1 MGSRVAAV
9 SSFHYRLFPLCSHQ
23 LHPPKP
29 SLSDKASAAAQ
40 YYLSRARYSPL
51 RSRHNGGVKVA
62 FGSGAPRWP
71 ASKPPPAPA
80 KHEPKQEAFR
90 PQSFFTKPLF
100 GGHPPAV
107 GRRGADQP
115 VLKKDLHPSYQD
127 MRGRGWKS
135 TGPCRPSVPSMV
147 SGAAYHSAL
156 ASTQRANIHGRTD
169 WTSKWV
175 CVCVCARVCVSVCVR
190 ERVCVCTRAPTMLTL
205 LWCLPPFPL
214 TGMVQDW
221 QGTIKSCPQYTVCN
235 LKVFDIFTSE
245 AT

>member
-1 MGSRVAAV
+1 MIPAPSLQVLSTTFSLQCRAPSHHRLHLPRPLLPEMAPQGYVGQLVESYVGVMKEGGRGRWGSRVAAV
-9 SSFHYRLFPLCSHQ
+9 SSFHHRLFPLCSHQ

-90 PQSFFTKPLF
+90 PQPFFTKPLF

-169 WTSKWV
+169 WTSK
-175 CVCVCARVCVSVCVR
+175 
-190 ERVCVCTRAPTMLTL
+190 
-205 LWCLPPFPL
+205 
-214 TGMVQDW
+214 
-221 QGTIKSCPQYTVCN
+221 
-235 LKVFDIFTSE
+235 
-245 AT
+245 